1 MIRQFLVIIIII
13 IAAGCQPKVL
23 KEKKTPSIPLIQS
36 PKFSVITVESENVRM
51 SPNGQKIGQLLKG
64 DTLQVI
70 KRQGN
75 WLLFHNDFFDSAY
88 IWAPSAGFDYINLYN
103 PLSYYDTIAQDF
115 FPTAYFRKLFG
126 NLGIEIPTPL
136 KQSQIF
142 FGELGLGSH
151 EDIVIEVTTE
161 QTETTAHG
169 ITLYTQE
176 PTNNIF
182 QIKIDFFSPIKGIEK
197 TLERCDLEFIL
208 PDIQNGGHVI
218 WKKNTLVPGL
228 EIDLERREWE
238 SDWYSVL
245 WLRLKSED

>member
-13 IAAGCQPKVL
+13 IAAGCQPKVP

-51 SPNGQKIGQLLKG
+51 SPNGQKIGQLLQG
-64 DTLQVI
+64 DSLQVI
-70 KRQGN
+70 NRQGN
-75 WLLFHNDFFDSAY
+75 WLLFQNDFFDSAY
-88 IWAPSAGFDYINLYN
+88 IWAPSAGLDYINLYN
-103 PLSYYDTIAQDF
+103 PLSYYDSTAEEF
-115 FPTAYFRKLFG
+115 FPINYFRKLFG
-126 NLGIEIPTPL
+126 HPGIEIATPYND
-136 KQSQIF
+136 SEFF

-161 QTETTAHG
+161 QTETNAHG
-169 ITLYTQE
+169 ITLYTTE
-176 PTNNIF
+176 TNKNVF
-182 QIKIDFFSPIKGIEK
+182 QIKIDFFSPIKGIEN

-218 WKKNTLVPGL
+218 WEKNTLVPGL

>member
-1 MIRQFLVIIIII
+1 MLL
-13 IAAGCQPKVL
+13 IAACQPKID
-23 KEKKTPSIPLIQS
+23 KKSPILFVPVIQS
-36 PKFSVITVESENVRM
+36 PDIAVIQVESENVRTT
-51 SPNGQKIGQLLKG
+51 PNGQKIGQLLLG

-75 WLLFHNDFFDSAY
+75 WLLFQNDFFDSAY
-88 IWAPSAGFDYINLYN
+88 IWAPSAGLDYINLYN
-103 PLSYYDTIAQDF
+103 PLSYYDGAAQQF
-115 FPTAYFRKLFG
+115 YPVNYFRELFG
-126 NLGIEIPTPL
+126 NPGIEKTEM
-136 KQSQIF
+136 SNEYTIF

-151 EDIVIEVTTE
+151 EDIIIEVTTE

-169 ITLYTQE
+169 ITLYTKE
-176 PTNNIF
+176 PDKNVF

-218 WKKNTLVPGL
+218 WEKNTLVPGL